1 MPDNFTIGNTAAL
14 AVAISRRRDT
24 ARAKTL
30 AMSRKEKKKL
40 LRKILRKTLVAR
52 KQKIAED
59 NLFNLVTN
67 SKGWGRGRKNKT
79 RKNKTRKKLRKSRR
93 KKNSSAYKR

>member
-1 MPDNFTIGNTAAL
+1 MSDEFTLGKAAAL
-14 AVAISRRRDT
+14 AVAISRLQNT
-24 ARAKTL
+24 PH
-30 AMSRKEKKKL
+30 AMTRKEKKKL

-52 KQKIAED
+52 KQTIAED

-79 RKNKTRKKLRKSRR
+79 RKKLRKSRR